1 MPGSTTLGDGS
12 AAAGSQSLP
21 SLLSVAWTAAP
32 IRPSRATTCK
42 DALVVGAV
50 VRVESR
56 TGTVV
61 CGGTVM
67 SSPAEPPNEPSLPR
81 SWRSTTAGV
90 GSGLV
95 RWT

>member
-1 MPGSTTLGDGS
+1 MPGSTASGAGS

-21 SLLSVAWTAAP
+21 SFASPACTEAP
-32 IRPSRATTCK
+32 TRPSRATTCNA
-42 DALVVGAV
+42 ALVVGEP
-50 VRVESR
+50 VRVDSS

-67 SSPAEPPNEPSLPR
+67 SSPPGVSNGPSLPA
-81 SWRSTTAGV
+81 SSRSTTAWV
-90 GSGLV
+90 ESGLV